1 MSDTLE
7 CFGTEFTGVTGFKA
21 TDSNDNVLT
30 YIRPQGNLPITANT
44 ASVDV
49 SQYATASV
57 AVPETNFI
65 VTLSWDTTQQKW
77 LPDCTM
83 ADLWGAFQAG
93 KTIALKPPDD
103 EISDILTA
111 DGFWTDD
118 EVYVYFV
125 QNYTS
130 PVPGIYGTQW
140 RAYVWTTNGVVL
152 DETQTYIQPSG
163 TKSITASGNTDVT
176 NYATAS
182 VPSAS
187 FYTGEEHEFYTDSNV
202 RKWRYRGMTDLD
214 ISEGD
219 TEGWHGQGRQYGD
232 YKVHNAVASG
242 TTITPSTSA
251 QTIGGANYMMEG
263 AVTVS
268 GDANLVAGNIK
279 SGTTIFGVTGSYTGG
294 GSSKNIQVNSGSES
308 VRTNGYTATGIS
320 LTVAKTGTYKVT
332 WTAWRSS
339 SQGTMG
345 TNLYR
350 NGNAGTAQQTWTN
363 TYGQHITLNNQSY
376 STGDVL
382 TLYATAGSTSR
393 YCWVAGLTIEEQ

>member
-7 CFGTEFTGVTGFKA
+7 CFGVEYTGVTGFKA
-21 TDSNDNVLT
+21 TDDNDNVLT
-30 YIRPQGNLPITANT
+30 YIRPQGNKAITANGT
-44 ASVDV
+44 DIDV
-49 SQYATASV
+49 AAFATASV

-130 PVPGIYGTQW
+130 SVPGINGTQW

-152 DETQTYIQPSG
+152 DETQTYIQPTG
-163 TKSITASGNTDVT
+163 TKAISASGNTDVT

-219 TEGWHGQGRQYGD
+219 TEGWHGNGRQYGD
-232 YKVHNAVASG
+232 YKVHNAVQTS
-242 TTITPSTSA
+242 TITPSTSS

-279 SGTTIFGVTGSYTGG
+279 SGTTIFGVTGTYTG
-294 GSSKNIQVNSGSES
+294 GSSKNIQVNQTGGN
-308 VRTNGYTATGIS
+308 VRTNGYTSTGVSI
-320 LTVAKTGTYKVT
+320 TVAKAGTYKVT

-345 TNLYR
+345 TNLYK
-350 NGNAGTAQQTWTN
+350 NSTAGTAQQTWTS
-363 TYGQHITLNNQSY
+363 TYGQHITLNNQTY
-376 STGDVL
+376 AQGDVL

-393 YCWVAGLTIEEQ
+393 YCYVGDLVIVEQ